1 MNCTIH
7 HVRLP
12 LLLVAA
18 LSLVPT
24 LVCSENPS
32 PGPQQSLLPMLHI
45 DWKRGPNLPQGFQDS
60 DGGILSG
67 QLITVGGF
75 CSGGLNAD
83 NQHKPGRYPRGF
95 LNKAWALHL
104 KRPSDGWHSITPFP
118 GAPRQGLSAVHVGDA
133 LLFWGGFSYSE
144 PFCYRDGWRLSRHE
158 KAWKWDPLPSTP
170 WPLSS
175 PAMAVIGSRIYVF
188 GGADYDAMQFYTDVD
203 RNGKTERLGARL
215 LVIDANRLEDGWQE
229 LPACPGSPRWVH
241 TMAAVDGKLYVLGG
255 ATGNTVRDGTSYGYC
270 TVVDNWR
277 FDPGSKKWT
286 RLRDLAISS
295 GNFPRS
301 TSNVFKGRYVLLP
314 GGHQYDYVSDLDG
327 TIRKKYGT
335 ASSAN
340 PASGL
345 YNNVFVYDIRTN
357 LFGTAGT
364 LPIDNNLPMT
374 VVRGNQVY
382 LVGGETGGGVVLG
395 EYYGHH
401 PDLLLQGT
409 ISTLPR

>member
-1 MNCTIH
+1 MS
-7 HVRLP
+7 VM
-12 LLLVAA
+12 LVAW
-18 LSLVPT
+18 LLFVPA
-24 LVCSENPS
+24 VIRSEHPS
-32 PGPQQSLLPMLHI
+32 PQPQQSLSPMLQI

-60 DGGILSG
+60 DGGIICG

-75 CSGGLNAD
+75 CSGGVKTD
-83 NQHKPGRYPRGF
+83 NQYKPGRYPRGF
-95 LNKAWALHL
+95 LDKAWGLNL
-104 KRPSDGWHSITPFP
+104 KRPSDGWYSITAFP
-118 GAPRQGLSAVHVGDA
+118 GAPRQGLSAVQAGAA

-144 PFCYRDGWRLSRHE
+144 PFCYRDGWRLSRHDRT
-158 KAWKWDPLPSTP
+158 WKWDPLPPTP
-170 WPLSS
+170 WPVSS
-175 PAMAVIGSRIYVF
+175 AATAVIGSRIYLF
-188 GGADYDAMQFYTDVD
+188 GGADYDATQFYTDVD
-203 RNGKTERLGARL
+203 RYGKTERMGARL
-215 LVIDANRLEDGWQE
+215 LVINTSRLEDGWKE
-229 LPACPGSPRWVH
+229 LPSCPGSPRWVH
-241 TMAAVDGKLYVLGG
+241 TMAAVGGKLYVLGG

-270 TVVDNWR
+270 SVVDNWS
-277 FDPGSKKWT
+277 FDPDDEKWT

-301 TSNVFKGRYVLLP
+301 TGNVFKSRYILLP
-314 GGHQYDYVSDLDG
+314 GGHQYGCVRDPDG
-327 TIRKKYGT
+327 SIREKYGT

-345 YNNVFVYDIRTN
+345 YNNVFVYDTRAD
-357 LFGTAGT
+357 LFGTAGI

-409 ISTLPR
+409 ICPLSR